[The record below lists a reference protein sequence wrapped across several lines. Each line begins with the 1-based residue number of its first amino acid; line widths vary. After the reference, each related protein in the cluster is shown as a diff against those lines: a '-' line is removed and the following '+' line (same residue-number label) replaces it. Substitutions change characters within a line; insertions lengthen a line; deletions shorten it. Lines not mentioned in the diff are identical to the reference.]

1 MFKKYFLFTAIFL
14 ATCSSVEDVPLPIT
28 STSEKAVEFFNK
40 AVYHVEQGEWNEGK
54 NNFQSALR
62 IDPNFVM
69 ANLWGWSEDPI
80 QNRKLTETAISN
92 KDKASDAER
101 LRVEMM
107 MAGREG
113 DQATRLK
120 LAEELVEKYPNSSE
134 SYEVLADMYREQ
146 YKLDDAIANYDKAL
160 KINPDNFRVH
170 AQIAQLHV
178 VTGQNILLPKERQS
192 KDIAIKHAEEMIR
205 IRPKAPFAHQIRA
218 NIERADSNFEE
229 AIKLYQNLVD
239 VCNETGSTAKGT
251 ALLISGHNLM
261 FSGRFDDAMRT
272 YDEAISIAN
281 TPQTAFNYNRFK
293 VHAHLF
299 DNKYY
304 EALDLLDEMLKNVG
318 ESSASKEA
326 VINNTANI
334 YWNKIMIQA
343 HNQQKK
349 EAFESLDQWKKYRKT
364 NLDAVNKEDF
374 QQRRVD
380 GYNAGNYATE
390 AWINVLFG
398 EYERASSLLDKHYE
412 IAKNWKNVAALDG
425 YSGLYGMVYV
435 MQGNPEKALDYFGD
449 RITPSNNI
457 YYSYFKA
464 LALKA
469 IGRADEANGIFE
481 YIANFNF
488 LGWEPGLTR
497 NLSINELKS

>member
-1 MFKKYFLFTAIFL
+1 
-14 ATCSSVEDVPLPIT
+14 
-28 STSEKAVEFFNK
+28 
-40 AVYHVEQGEWNEGK
+40 
-54 NNFQSALR
+54 
-62 IDPNFVM
+62 
-69 ANLWGWSEDPI
+69 
-80 QNRKLTETAISN
+80 
-92 KDKASDAER
+92 
-101 LRVEMM
+101 
-107 MAGREG
+107 
-113 DQATRLK
+113 
-120 LAEELVEKYPNSSE
+120 
-134 SYEVLADMYREQ
+134 MYREQ

-380 GYNAGNYATE
+380 GYNAGNYAMRHGLMYCLE
-390 AWINVLFG
+390 NMN
-398 EYERASSLLDKHYE
+398 EQ
-412 IAKNWKNVAALDG
+412 AL
-425 YSGLYGMVYV
+425 Y
-435 MQGNPEKALDYFGD
+435 
-449 RITPSNNI
+449 
-457 YYSYFKA
+457 
-464 LALKA
+464 
-469 IGRADEANGIFE
+469 
-481 YIANFNF
+481 
-488 LGWEPGLTR
+488 LT
-497 NLSINELKS
+497 NTMK

>member
-1 MFKKYFLFTAIFL
+1 
-14 ATCSSVEDVPLPIT
+14 
-28 STSEKAVEFFNK
+28 
-40 AVYHVEQGEWNEGK
+40 
-54 NNFQSALR
+54 
-62 IDPNFVM
+62 
-69 ANLWGWSEDPI
+69 
-80 QNRKLTETAISN
+80 
-92 KDKASDAER
+92 
-101 LRVEMM
+101 
-107 MAGREG
+107 
-113 DQATRLK
+113 
-120 LAEELVEKYPNSSE
+120 
-134 SYEVLADMYREQ
+134 
-146 YKLDDAIANYDKAL
+146 
-160 KINPDNFRVH
+160 
-170 AQIAQLHV
+170 
-178 VTGQNILLPKERQS
+178 
-192 KDIAIKHAEEMIR
+192 
-205 IRPKAPFAHQIRA
+205 
-218 NIERADSNFEE
+218 
-229 AIKLYQNLVD
+229 
-239 VCNETGSTAKGT
+239 
-251 ALLISGHNLM
+251 
-261 FSGRFDDAMRT
+261 
-272 YDEAISIAN
+272 
-281 TPQTAFNYNRFK
+281 
-293 VHAHLF
+293 
-299 DNKYY
+299 
-304 EALDLLDEMLKNVG
+304 MLKNVG